1 MACQITI
8 TSVIPT
14 GQPGQPVTSVVV
26 EGTATE
32 CSSIT
37 VQIGCGGST
46 QPTQSVSV
54 DAQGQWQATFND
66 LTGTGCVCNDPNV
79 ALRVQAFCKADPD
92 CADNQTLIPIP
103 CQPYPCP
110 TIDQINVAVPNC
122 EQVLMA
128 GGWDVNFSAA
138 ITGTGV
144 TNYVWSFGDGA
155 TDSGANLQQ
164 VTHRYQCAGDYLVT
178 LVILSECEPGYA
190 DVYTMTLE
198 LTPCGCPTISS
209 IDPTQDPNNPC
220 HWTFRAKVGD
230 PFFACIEEY
239 IWNFG
244 DGNQEP
250 WTAEAEHTYDDDN
263 TYTVT
268 LTLLGRIG
276 QPDGGPCY
284 ATETI
289 TVSGCGRG
297 DDNGDEQPCPWWNP
311 ACWNWCAILGV
322 LLAMWVSAYIVG
334 IAAGAAEAIIDLL
347 PELIV
352 LILGGT
358 LTPGALIG
366 LVGGLLGAAIAAY
379 LSFCGFCYL
388 RNVFI
393 AAVVLAIATMI
404 TLAIAGV
411 PLPFWVAALWVA
423 AGFLAAAA
431 AAHAACED
439 EE

>member
-1 MACQITI
+1 MACQVSI

-32 CSSIT
+32 CSSVT
-37 VQIGCGGST
+37 VRVGCGGGT
-46 QPTQSVSV
+46 QPTQSVPV
-54 DAQGQWQATFND
+54 DAQSEWQATFND
-66 LTGTGCVCNDPNV
+66 LTGTDCVCDDPNV
-79 ALRVQAFCKADPD
+79 ALRVRAFCKADPD

-103 CQPYPCP
+103 CQTNPCP
-110 TIDQINVAVPNC
+110 TIDQINVTVPNC
-122 EQVLMA
+122 EQVLVA

-138 ITGTGV
+138 ITGIGV
-144 TNYVWSFGDGA
+144 TNYVWSFGDGV
-155 TDSGANLQQ
+155 TLSGANLQQ
-164 VTHRYQCAGDYLVT
+164 VANHYPCAGDYLVT

-209 IDPTQDPNNPC
+209 IDSKQDANNPC
-220 HWTFRAKVGD
+220 HWVFRAKVGD

-244 DGNQEP
+244 DGIQESG
-250 WTAEAEHTYDDDN
+250 TTKAEHTYDKDDTFN
-263 TYTVT
+263 VT

-276 QPDGGPCY
+276 QLDGSPCY

-297 DDNGDEQPCPWWNP
+297 DGNGDGQPCPWWNP
-311 ACWNWCAILGV
+311 ACWNWCIIFGV
-322 LLAMWVSAYIVG
+322 LLATWISAYIVG
-334 IAAGAAEAIIDLL
+334 IAAGAAEAIIALL
-347 PELIV
+347 PDLIL

-358 LTPGALIG
+358 LTPGVLAGI
-366 LVGGLLGAAIAAY
+366 VGGLLGAAIIAY
-379 LSFCGFCYL
+379 SSFCGFCYL
-388 RNVFI
+388 RNVLI
-393 AAVVLAIATMI
+393 SAVVLAIAIMI
-404 TLAIAGV
+404 TLLIAGF
-411 PLPFWVAALWVA
+411 PLPFLVAALWVA

-431 AAHAACED
+431 AAHVACKD
-439 EE
+439 EA